1 MSEAV
6 TIEEK
11 TFCEVHPDRET
22 ALRCNKCNRYMCVQC
37 AVSTPVGYRCREC
50 VRGQERQFFRANVG
64 DNWILA
70 AVCAV
75 LTGIG
80 AALMGQIGMYGWYLI
95 LIAGAPVGG
104 FISEAAFRAVGKRRG
119 MNYDLFGAGGAIV
132 GGLMGAFIPEWL
144 YWSNLMNQALER
156 FNGEIPPEIAASLNP
171 DLSWLLTS
179 QADALVFVGVVVVVI
194 YLRFRIKRAA

>member
-64 DNWILA
+64 DNWIVF
-70 AVCAV
+70 AVCAA

-80 AALMGQIGMYGWYLI
+80 GALTAYMGFGLF
-95 LIAGAPVGG
+95 IAVVAGLPIGG
-104 FISEAAFRAVGKRRG
+104 FISEAALRAVGKRRG
-119 MNYDLFGAGGAIV
+119 MNYDLFGAVGAV
-132 GGLMGAFIPEWL
+132 GGGLIGLGLQQWM
-144 YWSNLMNQALER
+144 YWSNLMSQLTR
-156 FNGEIPPEIAASLNP
+156 QFGGDIPPEYAAYMPNLP
-171 DLSWLLTS
+171 DLLLS
-179 QADALVFVGVVVVVI
+179 RIDVLVFVGIVAAAI
-194 YLRFRIKRAA
+194 YMRFRVKRAA